1 MQLTFEAR
9 RRRKENESDEILLN
23 QAVDVEGLVEP
34 PSVERPAFIDLYL
47 RFQDDQIAEQQTADP
62 SKLNASK
69 SPPPVTA
76 PVKPTAPPP
85 IESPKATEA
94 PVKVPNAVTAQPG
107 GSEEVAAVDLRF
119 EPQLQPP
126 PSLSPIQVKA
136 PTSVDEFRSQVER
149 ATAARPFLPISPAR
163 KLGGGGGGKLPTPSK
178 ATHVEKPAPYAPR
191 PTPENPVPKPI
202 WEVESAAYQT
212 LPERKSMD
220 LKAREE
226 SKIAKVPAP
235 TVPNLDDAR
244 RAIHNPVQMDELR
257 KRAKEHKQVTAPLP
271 KGTAPTDAN
280 QALDNLYNEI
290 LYKDPEEKKVK
301 GTPRLPPSLSHTEE
315 IDPTQYLKGRKE
327 DGKETRA
334 DVDPAEA
341 ARVWARLLAEPK
353 RIASESMAEIRAS
366 MYPNT
371 VVARYFPTVGEE
383 FVPGLESE
391 LSKHF
396 RAVAEVSVGNTE
408 KIDAAIEE
416 RKKEI
421 AGKIA
426 VAAVGESKAVIE
438 TARLTAEQEAD
449 RKASLEASV
458 ASTKKHADKAKA
470 ALKLR
475 KPPET
480 TTETRNRLV
489 GVVREKVAVAM
500 TRFLAMETR
509 RKAETDGLEAEH
521 QKACEFAAQKDE
533 LAILAELDEGPDREK
548 AIQEVKTWLELMTP
562 QIKRVFSEYRELDA
576 NAMTIFRKN
585 LELASAEAYSEI
597 RIWADK
603 TEGFHISDVQRKQE
617 ADADKI
623 AQDAAVQEAM
633 GRLDI
638 EKLAKSANS
647 RFVILGD
654 LKTAVSDEAKKKA
667 LIAGEGINNEQ
678 RQIVAAVYGPN
689 KADPYE
695 LIAKGLLEETIAPKR
710 AKYFVE
716 IKKQLLVS
724 TDWNALDMVGMAIGG
739 DGAPNVAARANKI
752 RNASEGYTSDDDAED
767 MIHSL
772 EGFNEFSIRAL
783 ELYYVE
789 KFGTTLESDLKADL
803 DDDVIAKEEGQQ
815 DHAFALIKQAKHSV
829 WKGEPGQE
837 KSQSDPND
845 TSQYVNS
852 PELKAAKAEALAA
865 EIFRHGKGQ
874 WGTKE
879 KETFDALGKVKTK
892 EEKELLEAAYLRMY
906 GRSISVDLKEEL
918 DDWATTAGHNE
929 NGAAEATSHDA
940 ARAIALLNLD
950 KERARAIQIDQEAFY
965 DQWGRGDRDDVEVIY
980 KEVEDE
986 VRADALKAPRKNSAW
1001 VQAEIKRRL
1010 KGITDSYD
1018 KMYAGTTLPY
1028 YVPQDPKDPNSPLVQ
1043 ARRGTLVQ
1051 NFKTQFGE
1059 FDGEVLVKEAEY
1071 DKAGADSARMLA
1083 ERESLYVSDEVSNK
1097 ILLDTQERARKDT
1110 ALDEEPRLRYFAE
1123 ENLRYEEDRFF
1134 RTHGRFWTPRER
1146 YSKKKQLDLE
1156 VERQVDAL
1164 ANIASAAAI
1173 DRLGKSYERISG
1185 GETLKQYISSGMSGY
1200 DAKYAEKFAEKGYLT
1215 PKEQLELG
1223 LLGTGTN
1230 EELVKRNLKK
1240 LSKKEIDTI
1249 SGEWEHDH
1257 GETLWEALD
1266 DDLSGDDW
1274 IEAQVDYRGRPLSMD
1289 DAIAAE
1295 KERERL
1301 TRPGDFGSFAA
1312 MTLGSGADV
1321 NDMALNSIARL
1332 EALAKYMDDP
1342 KVASLTP
1349 EKQEA
1354 WLQSFD
1360 NGVALVNEA
1369 ITVRNAIVSDV
1380 TDSVVN
1386 AVSMVVAVVVG
1397 ALLSPF
1403 TGGLSA
1409 LAAAA
1414 VVSSLAAT
1422 ATSVILRRV
1431 MMGARYGSGQIALDL
1446 AVGVVDALVAALT
1459 AGMGNKLLGIRQ
1471 AVNMAVLKS
1480 TVVAAKKG
1488 STKAMVQLMMFKLGT
1503 SGRLVKGVRAV
1514 PFLEKMAA
1522 KESNVVSRFIA
1533 NGIAQSAE
1541 NAVQSVPSAIV
1552 TNMANEE
1559 NWKSGNP
1566 AAAIIAGIGQQV
1578 GMGVAQGMAFS
1589 TGMDFVG
1596 PAVSKAWNFAKG
1608 AELGPASYKTQGSEG
1623 IAQQKVR
1630 EDAIHELHAT
1640 HPEGDFSGIPVTELS
1655 RADYLR
1661 MVGIGKPDAAII
1673 IRDGQLHV
1681 VVRAGGDPAHVGLL
1695 AAEIHEKV
1703 EAGTGGRLNEKQLSA
1718 TLPSSLKN
1726 KVMVEVDSKLGPF
1739 EIKVVPG
1746 EIVQVIVGPKVS
1758 AKSYQNHLRVASDV
1772 LSIRGSR
1779 GIVRQLIEQIRM
1791 WTLEHGSPPK
1801 DSVAFLAHHEVRKL
1815 PREIAI
1821 VEKALLN
1828 PDLSIGEVAT
1838 LRAQLDNLNGQ
1849 LLKHK
1854 ADLDNLDL
1862 APADGF
1868 IAAPG
1873 LHNEVVAPSIDP
1885 KTQKPF
1891 DRINMEGL
1899 ASKASPVTD
1908 STLSERADV
1917 AVVLQMGPGIPPS
1930 DPKYRLVMAL
1940 DENGTVIYA
1949 HEERKLANGTW
1960 KVRGTEPTIIGGLT
1974 ETASA
1979 AYDVEM
1985 LMEKGMA
1992 DDKVILIQN
2001 ERGNGFDRVL
2011 LKYDISDYKI
2021 DIDGKSVLKD
2031 DAVPWL
2037 TIIEDKSSRELRLQ
2051 EFTAFSSKSKGV
2063 FPKNIKN
2070 LQEGK
2075 APSMLKDSGGGQ
2087 KVKHEAYGTYW
2098 DKKGQK
2104 HTLTNIDAKRIDKAL
2119 KAGRFSITIS
2129 ALDEVAFKLK
2139 PDKEQK
2145 LDDAQIK
2152 EAVKSKVDD
2161 KQKLA
2166 DAPIIKRLQEHV
2178 AKQEVPNINLK
2189 DLEVTA
2195 RVLRKDALTQVE
2207 EAFRQYD
2214 MERRITETFPLYKRI
2229 VGLTGTGKPTFSPDF
2244 YSAAH
2249 FVEQLAQARSKS
2261 MPDARFLKNADRSP
2275 LAIDGVK
2282 IITDGTGKSILHI
2295 DVQPPSKLLDKMA
2308 KSANEILM
2316 LMGRDVTDP
2325 VAKVSSKPDTILNLT
2340 DWKPEQIAKLKTA
2353 LETAAKGNAA
2363 HKKALERISVF
2374 PTKSNSIEKL
2384 FPPASKKK

>member
-1 MQLTFEAR
+1 M
-9 RRRKENESDEILLN
+9 
-23 QAVDVEGLVEP
+23 
-34 PSVERPAFIDLYL
+34 
-47 RFQDDQIAEQQTADP
+47 
-62 SKLNASK
+62 
-69 SPPPVTA
+69 
-76 PVKPTAPPP
+76 
-85 IESPKATEA
+85 
-94 PVKVPNAVTAQPG
+94 
-107 GSEEVAAVDLRF
+107 
-119 EPQLQPP
+119 
-126 PSLSPIQVKA
+126 
-136 PTSVDEFRSQVER
+136 
-149 ATAARPFLPISPAR
+149 
-163 KLGGGGGGKLPTPSK
+163 
-178 ATHVEKPAPYAPR
+178 
-191 PTPENPVPKPI
+191 
-202 WEVESAAYQT
+202 
-212 LPERKSMD
+212 
-220 LKAREE
+220 
-226 SKIAKVPAP
+226 
-235 TVPNLDDAR
+235 
-244 RAIHNPVQMDELR
+244 
-257 KRAKEHKQVTAPLP
+257 
-271 KGTAPTDAN
+271 
-280 QALDNLYNEI
+280 
-290 LYKDPEEKKVK
+290 
-301 GTPRLPPSLSHTEE
+301 
-315 IDPTQYLKGRKE
+315 
-327 DGKETRA
+327 
-334 DVDPAEA
+334 
-341 ARVWARLLAEPK
+341 
-353 RIASESMAEIRAS
+353 
-366 MYPNT
+366 
-371 VVARYFPTVGEE
+371 
-383 FVPGLESE
+383 
-391 LSKHF
+391 
-396 RAVAEVSVGNTE
+396 
-408 KIDAAIEE
+408 
-416 RKKEI
+416 
-421 AGKIA
+421 
-426 VAAVGESKAVIE
+426 
-438 TARLTAEQEAD
+438 
-449 RKASLEASV
+449 
-458 ASTKKHADKAKA
+458 
-470 ALKLR
+470 
-475 KPPET
+475 
-480 TTETRNRLV
+480 
-489 GVVREKVAVAM
+489 
-500 TRFLAMETR
+500 
-509 RKAETDGLEAEH
+509 
-521 QKACEFAAQKDE
+521 
-533 LAILAELDEGPDREK
+533 
-548 AIQEVKTWLELMTP
+548 
-562 QIKRVFSEYRELDA
+562 
-576 NAMTIFRKN
+576 
-585 LELASAEAYSEI
+585 
-597 RIWADK
+597 
-603 TEGFHISDVQRKQE
+603 
-617 ADADKI
+617 
-623 AQDAAVQEAM
+623 
-633 GRLDI
+633 
-638 EKLAKSANS
+638 
-647 RFVILGD
+647 
-654 LKTAVSDEAKKKA
+654 
-667 LIAGEGINNEQ
+667 
-678 RQIVAAVYGPN
+678 
-689 KADPYE
+689 
-695 LIAKGLLEETIAPKR
+695 
-710 AKYFVE
+710 
-716 IKKQLLVS
+716 
-724 TDWNALDMVGMAIGG
+724 
-739 DGAPNVAARANKI
+739 
-752 RNASEGYTSDDDAED
+752 
-767 MIHSL
+767 
-772 EGFNEFSIRAL
+772 
-783 ELYYVE
+783 
-789 KFGTTLESDLKADL
+789 
-803 DDDVIAKEEGQQ
+803 
-815 DHAFALIKQAKHSV
+815 
-829 WKGEPGQE
+829 
-837 KSQSDPND
+837 
-845 TSQYVNS
+845 
-852 PELKAAKAEALAA
+852 
-865 EIFRHGKGQ
+865 
-874 WGTKE
+874 
-879 KETFDALGKVKTK
+879 
-892 EEKELLEAAYLRMY
+892 
-906 GRSISVDLKEEL
+906 
-918 DDWATTAGHNE
+918 
-929 NGAAEATSHDA
+929 
-940 ARAIALLNLD
+940 
-950 KERARAIQIDQEAFY
+950 
-965 DQWGRGDRDDVEVIY
+965 
-980 KEVEDE
+980 
-986 VRADALKAPRKNSAW
+986 RADALKAPRKNSAW

-1083 ERESLYVSDEVSNK
+1083 EKKSLYVSDEVSNK

-1146 YSKKKQLDLE
+1146 YSKKKELDLQ

-1164 ANIASAAAI
+1164 ANISSAAAI

-1240 LSKKEIDTI
+1240 LSKEEIDAI
-1249 SGEWEHDH
+1249 SKDWEHDH
-1257 GETLWEALD
+1257 GETLLEALD

-1312 MTLGSGADV
+1312 MTMGSGADV

-1332 EALAKYMDDP
+1332 EALAEYMDDP

-1369 ITVRNAIVSDV
+1369 ITVRKAIVSDV

-1522 KESNVVSRFIA
+1522 KESSAVSRFIA

-1541 NAVQSVPSAIV
+1541 NAVQSVPSALV

-1566 AAAIIAGIGQQV
+1566 AASIIAGTIQQV
-1578 GMGVAQGMAFS
+1578 GMGVAQGLAFS

-1596 PAVSKAWNFAKG
+1596 PAASKAWNFAKG

-1630 EDAIHELHAT
+1630 EDAIHELHAA

-1703 EAGTGGRLNEKQLSA
+1703 EAGTGGRLNEKELSA

-1739 EIKVVPG
+1739 EIRVVPG

-1772 LSIRGSR
+1772 LSIQGSR
-1779 GIVRQLIEQIRM
+1779 GIVRKLIEQIRM

-1849 LLKHK
+1849 LVKHK

-1868 IAAPG
+1868 IAARA
-1873 LHNEVVAPSIDP
+1873 LHEDKVIAHTDP
-1885 KTQKPF
+1885 N
-1891 DRINMEGL
+1891 IEGL
-1899 ASKASPVTD
+1899 ADRVDLEALAPTARAVDDSPLLKSGKAQ
-1908 STLSERADV
+1908 A
-1917 AVVLQMGPGIPPS
+1917 VLQMGPETHG
-1930 DPKYRLVMAL
+1930 YRLVAAL
-1940 DENGTVIYA
+1940 DAEGKIYA
-1949 HEERKLANGTW
+1949 MHEERRVNGHW
-1960 KVRGTEPTIIGGLT
+1960 KQRGAESPYRGKLT
-1974 ETASA
+1974 EDASH
-1979 AYDVEM
+1979 AYDLEM
-1985 LMEKGMA
+1985 LKEKGMP
-1992 DDKVILIQN
+1992 DDLVITIQN
-2001 ERGNGFDRVL
+2001 ARNNGFDRVL
-2011 LKYDISDYKI
+2011 LKYDISDYAK
-2021 DIDGKSVLKD
+2021 DTKGKLVLKD
-2031 DAVPWL
+2031 DAVPRL
-2037 TIIEDKSSRELRLQ
+2037 TIVEDKSNYLLHLDA
-2051 EFTAFSSKSKGV
+2051 FTAFSSDI
-2063 FPKNIKN
+2063 FAKNITALKKGQAPP
-2070 LQEGK
+2070 LSGETGAQATYHQKPGTSAKTPDIPGLIKK
-2075 APSMLKDSGGGQ
+2075 AIEAKRVSIEIRALEETAFRGGSTAKALADSSIAKELKDSLVKQ
-2087 KVKHEAYGTYW
+2087 KIEG
-2098 DKKGQK
+2098 
-2104 HTLTNIDAKRIDKAL
+2104 IDL
-2119 KAGRFSITIS
+2119 KAIEVRGLVLRG
-2129 ALDEVAFKLK
+2129 AANDEVLKAFKK
-2139 PDKEQK
+2139 Y
-2145 LDDAQIK
+2145 DA
-2152 EAVKSKVDD
+2152 
-2161 KQKLA
+2161 
-2166 DAPIIKRLQEHV
+2166 
-2178 AKQEVPNINLK
+2178 
-2189 DLEVTA
+2189 
-2195 RVLRKDALTQVE
+2195 
-2207 EAFRQYD
+2207 
-2214 MERRITETFPLYKRI
+2214 ERRIRDAFPLYKRI

-2353 LETAAKGNAA
+2353 LEAAAKGNAA